1 MDPSWEFQAPQFV
14 DFAGLGAAGPP
25 AEDGADTFF
34 DVDMESGER
43 LGGEV
48 EVGGVS
54 ELVVSDTPTTGVM
67 EVAPAAVE
75 VEEAKEVVE
84 EGKPARKGPSNMV
97 TSWGKGAVKAVG
109 GSKGEGAKAAR
120 PETPTRK
127 ALRAK
132 VSATIDNIRNSPKMP
147 FRRTPKRLGT
157 NQQSPRLQPP
167 AARRRS
173 VSASGGE
180 VQRSLGRATAA
191 LPKTPEVMK
200 KYRQKMAAMEV
211 SSRLTQ
217 PTSSS
222 LMKVQPPLKQGLAVR
237 PPASKP
243 TLTLPKE
250 FSFATGRKTAV
261 KPPTGADAPDFSR
274 MLRSYSKEARTQ
286 DSTARPTQPVPFPRQ
301 ERSRRHSADPNAPE
315 AQYKSQ
321 AEQILR
327 YQNSTPDRFRSR
339 PQSREKTPK
348 LRNRSASPAARLTIP
363 HTPAL
368 ATRGRGRTTTALSQ
382 EEREA
387 MEHASHQAQQ
397 FKAQGVGEALPRYKY
412 GQVEKKACTIPEPF
426 SLHGSM
432 ARPVVRME
440 EEQQHVFTA
449 KPVNKRVMAAP
460 VGVPEKRANILI
472 EPQSP
477 AFSLKSRMAER
488 NLAKAAVVEV
498 VEEPIAR
505 ARPAPHRGVP
515 VSLPAAAKKSTQPEP
530 FSFEQRDQST
540 LARREDRMRRVVE
553 QERVARQFHANP
565 VPRAVETGGRLPE
578 RQPIALTKPE
588 PFRMAIDERVD
599 ARVAKWQEG
608 LKEELEE
615 QRRATNFKAQ
625 EARSLVIPP
634 FVPKPSDKPLSEIS
648 NFTLHSD
655 RRAEERAVYEL
666 ERSAKEAG
674 LEGQRRELE
683 ERRRRQEEEEVQKQR
698 RAAVHRAQPVKQY
711 KPLEVKPSTKPLT
724 MPESPHLQAGKA
736 SKAKTNSTFSQ

>member
-1 MDPSWEFQAPQFV
+1 M
-14 DFAGLGAAGPP
+14 
-25 AEDGADTFF
+25 
-34 DVDMESGER
+34 
-43 LGGEV
+43 
-48 EVGGVS
+48 
-54 ELVVSDTPTTGVM
+54 
-67 EVAPAAVE
+67 
-75 VEEAKEVVE
+75 
-84 EGKPARKGPSNMV
+84 
-97 TSWGKGAVKAVG
+97 
-109 GSKGEGAKAAR
+109 
-120 PETPTRK
+120 
-127 ALRAK
+127 
-132 VSATIDNIRNSPKMP
+132 
-147 FRRTPKRLGT
+147 
-157 NQQSPRLQPP
+157 
-167 AARRRS
+167 
-173 VSASGGE
+173 
-180 VQRSLGRATAA
+180 QRSLGRATAA

-211 SSRLTQ
+211 SSRLQQ

-222 LMKVQPPLKQGLAVR
+222 LMKVQPPLKQGLAVK
-237 PPASKP
+237 PTASKP

-250 FSFATGRKTAV
+250 FSFATGRKAAV

-274 MLRSYSKEARTQ
+274 MLRSYSKEPKAQ
-286 DSTARPTQPVPFPRQ
+286 DTTRPTQPVPFPRQ
-301 ERSRRHSADPNAPE
+301 ERARRHSADPNAPE

-339 PQSREKTPK
+339 PHSREKTPR
-348 LRNRSASPAARLTIP
+348 LRNRSASPAPRLTIP

-368 ATRGRGRTTTALSQ
+368 ATRGRGRPNTAVSQ

-387 MEHASHQAQQ
+387 AELATHQAQQ
-397 FKAQGVGEALPRYKY
+397 FRAQGVGETLPKFKH

-426 SLHGSM
+426 ALHGSM
-432 ARPVVRME
+432 ARPVARVE
-440 EEQQHVFTA
+440 EEPHVFTA
-449 KPVNKRVMAAP
+449 KPVNKRVLAAP
-460 VGVPEKRANILI
+460 VGVPEKRANVLI

-488 NLAKAAVVEV
+488 NLAKAAVVEA
-498 VEEPIAR
+498 VEEPVVR

-515 VSLPAAAKKSTQPEP
+515 VSLPPAARKSTQPEP

-540 LARREDRMRRVVE
+540 LARKEDRLRRAME
-553 QERVARQFHANP
+553 EERQARQFHANP
-565 VPRAVETGGRLPE
+565 VPKAVETGGRLPE
-578 RQPIALTKPE
+578 RQPMALTKPE

-615 QRRATNFKAQ
+615 QRRATQFKAS

-634 FVPKPSDKPLSEIS
+634 FVPKPSEKPLSEIS

-655 RRAEERAVYEL
+655 RRAEERAAYEL

-683 ERRRRQEEEEVQKQR
+683 ERRRRQEEEEVARQR

-711 KPLEVKPSTKPLT
+711 KPMEVKPSTKPLT
-724 MPESPHLQAGKA
+724 MPESPHLQAGKGGR
-736 SKAKTNSTFSQ
+736 AKTNSTFSQ